1 MFVTKYLSIL
11 VWFIHIY
18 IIVWVFKWIKWM
30 NFDNVDEIN
39 AKIKPHD
46 IDDFFHKSYHIN
58 WMDEGEFHEWKW
70 QSII

>member
-1 MFVTKYLSIL
+1 MGVQMNQ
-11 VWFIHIY
+11 
-18 IIVWVFKWIKWM
+18 IKWM

-70 QSII
+70 QYH